1 MENYL
6 TLFNSVTGNYHSLPF
21 NDQEIE
27 KIKTTPFYQMDQ
39 TVLVKYIYNG
49 LIQMDE
55 PLIFTAGVSYLLKS
69 QTYHLGSLSGANSYY
84 IYVSR
89 GNGDGF
95 CRLCGAL
102 SNIPDLVK
110 HAETAPIMIANTI
123 ELYGIESPNT
133 NRGSNF
139 TSPKKKRK

>member
-6 TLFNSVTGNYHSLPF
+6 TLFNSVTGKYHSLPF

-39 TVLVKYIYNG
+39 TVLVKYIYDG
-49 LIQMDE
+49 LTQMDA

-102 SNIPDLVK
+102 SGIPDLVK

-123 ELYGIESPNT
+123 ESYGIESPNT